1 MVIVIDEQEVKDVPD
16 NLEDFF
22 ESFPSIGRNNMELTG
37 REHVN
42 MWRDQV
48 LFIRQRQQATSDF
61 RENPNYVILRQSFSD
76 KTKYPKKVTKNI
88 AKEIEAGREK
98 EAIKDDYNIT
108 H

>member
-1 MVIVIDEQEVKDVPD
+1 MEDVPE

-22 ESFPSIGRNNMELTG
+22 DSFPSIGRANMELTG

-61 RENPNYVILRQSFSD
+61 RENPKVRWIGRSNIKALKQLLV
-76 KTKYPKKVTKNI
+76 KTTDFTCVLFPI
-88 AKEIEAGREK
+88 AL
-98 EAIKDDYNIT
+98 
-108 H
+108 